1 MAQSNLFL
9 TRKKIIMN
17 IRTRLLLPLIP
28 ALMSTALMAAP
39 TAEPRVEIETNLGKI
54 VVQLAPSRA
63 PITVKNFIRYIEEG
77 HYTNTIFHRVIP
89 GFMIQGGGFTAD
101 MVQKPTHDPIPLEA
115 RGGLK
120 NDKYTIAM
128 ARTMYPHSAT
138 SQFYINVNDN
148 SFLNADQAQDGN
160 GYTVFGRVVSGMNVV
175 DRIAE
180 VPTGYRAGMQ
190 DVPRE
195 TVTIK
200 SAKLLK

>member
-1 MAQSNLFL
+1 
-9 TRKKIIMN
+9 MN

>member
-1 MAQSNLFL
+1 
-9 TRKKIIMN
+9 MN

-63 PITVKNFIRYIEEG
+63 PITVKNFIRYVEEG

-180 VPTGYRAGMQ
+180 VPTGYRAGMP